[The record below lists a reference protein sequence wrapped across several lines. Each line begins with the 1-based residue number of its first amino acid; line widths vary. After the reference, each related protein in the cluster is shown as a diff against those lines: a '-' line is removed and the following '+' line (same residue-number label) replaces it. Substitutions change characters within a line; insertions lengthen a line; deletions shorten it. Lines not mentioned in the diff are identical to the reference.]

1 LLVEQVVPSNSYYP
15 APAWYSIFDRKIG
28 KPEALIH
35 LKRLER
41 WVALKLSRLPHVCD
55 VPF

>member
-15 APAWYSIFDRKIG
+15 APALVFDIRSKIG

-41 WVALKLSRLPHVCD
+41 WLL
-55 VPF
+55 